1 MRIIDR
7 YLLTQ
12 FVRTFLICW
21 VSLTGLYIVVDAFG
35 NLDEFMRYS
44 EQSGRPLFGILGEY
58 YFYRSI
64 FFFDRMSAVLA
75 MIAAMFTITWIQ
87 RHNELTALMAA
98 GISKMRVVRPVIIAA
113 AVVTLSAAISREF
126 VIPGMRERLTRDP
139 KDLMGDAS
147 QAMTTHVDNESD
159 IIFHGQYTQAKDQRI
174 LFPRF
179 VLPDGLDTYGKHI
192 TAKDAY
198 YRPAEPG
205 RPSGYLFRGELT
217 PIEITKQPGPRL
229 RDNARLMTHVDA
241 PDWIAEDECFVVS
254 NVDFTQ
260 LSSGRKWRQ
269 FMSTPEL
276 VAGLSNPSLD
286 YGADVRVM
294 VHSRLVQPL
303 SDVCLLFLGL
313 PLVLRRENRNIF
325 SAIAMCF
332 GLTVVFLVVGM
343 ACQYLGTLVVI
354 RPSLAAWLPL
364 MIFIPTATA
373 MYDRIDR

>member
-7 YLLTQ
+7 YLLMQ

-113 AVVTLSAAISREF
+113 AIVTLSAAVSREF
-126 VIPGMRERLTRDP
+126 IIPGMRDRLTRDP

-147 QAMTTHVDNESD
+147 QEMNTHVDNESD
-159 IIFHGQYTQAKDQRI
+159 IIFHGQYTQAKDLRI
-174 LFPRF
+174 HRPRF
-179 VLPDGLDTYGKHI
+179 VLPAGLDTYGKHV
-192 TAKDAY
+192 TAKDAFFQ
-198 YRPAEPG
+198 PAGEG
-205 RPSGYLFRGELT
+205 RPSGYLFRGEVV
-217 PIEITKQPGPRL
+217 PIELTKNPGPRM
-229 RDNARLMTHVDA
+229 RDNARLLTHLDA
-241 PDWIAEDECFVVS
+241 PDWIADDECFVVS

-343 ACQYLGTLVVI
+343 ACQYLGTIVLI

-364 MIFIPTATA
+364 MIFIPTATF

>member
-7 YLLTQ
+7 YLLMQ

-113 AVVTLSAAISREF
+113 AIVTLSAAISREF
-126 VIPGMRERLTRDP
+126 IIPSMRERLTRDP

-159 IIFHGQYTQAKDQRI
+159 IIFHGQYTQVKDQRI

-179 VLPDGLDTYGKHI
+179 VLPAGLDTYGKHI

-198 YRPAEPG
+198 YRPAEQG
-205 RPSGYLFRGELT
+205 RPSGYLFRGDVVPNELT
-217 PIEITKQPGPRL
+217 KNPGPKL
-229 RDNARLMTHVDA
+229 RENARVMTHVDA
-241 PDWIAEDECFVVS
+241 PDWIADGECFVVS

-286 YGADVRVM
+286 YGSDVRVM

-343 ACQYLGTLVVI
+343 ACQYLGTIVFI

-364 MIFIPTATA
+364 MIFIPTATF

>member
-7 YLLTQ
+7 YLLMQ

-113 AVVTLSAAISREF
+113 AIVTLSAAISREF
-126 VIPGMRERLTRDP
+126 IIPGMRERLTRDP

-147 QAMTTHVDNESD
+147 QAMNTHVDNESD

-174 LFPRF
+174 HEPRF
-179 VLPDGLDTYGKHI
+179 VLPVGLDTYGKHI
-192 TAKDAY
+192 TARDAF
-198 YRPAEPG
+198 YRPVEPG
-205 RPSGYLFRGELT
+205 RPSGYLFRGEVIPTELT
-217 PIEITKQPGPRL
+217 KNPGPKL
-229 RDNARLMTHVDA
+229 RENARVLTHLDA
-241 PDWIAEDECFVVS
+241 PDWIADGECFVVS

-343 ACQYLGTLVVI
+343 ACQYLGTIVLI

-364 MIFIPTATA
+364 MIFIPTATF

>member
-7 YLLTQ
+7 YLLMQ
-12 FVRTFLICW
+12 FVRTFMICW
-21 VSLTGLYIVVDAFG
+21 ISLTGLYIVVDCFG

-58 YFYRSI
+58 YFFRAI
-64 FFFDRMSAVLA
+64 FFFDRISAVLA

-113 AVVTLSAAISREF
+113 ALVTLSAAVSREF
-126 VIPGMRERLTRDP
+126 VIPSMRDRLTRDP

-147 QAMTTHVDNESD
+147 QAMHTHVDNESD
-159 IIFHGQYTQAKDQRI
+159 IIFHGAYTLEKDQKI
-174 LFPRF
+174 QAPRF
-179 VLPDGLDTYGKHI
+179 VLPEGLDFYGKHI
-192 TAKDAY
+192 QAKDAFW
-198 YRPAEPG
+198 RPAEAG
-205 RPSGYLFRGELT
+205 RPSGYLFRGDVT
-217 PIEITKQPGPRL
+217 PIELTKNAGPRL
-229 RDNARLMTHVDA
+229 RDTARLLTHVDE
-241 PDWIAEDECFVVS
+241 PDWIAEGEAFVVS

-276 VAGLSNPSLD
+276 VQGLKNPSLD

-303 SDVCLLFLGL
+303 ADVTLLFLGL

-325 SAIAMCF
+325 SAIAMCV
-332 GLTVVFLVVGM
+332 GLTVVFLIVAL
-343 ACQYLGTLVVI
+343 ACQYLGSIVLI

>member
-7 YLLTQ
+7 YLLMQ

-113 AVVTLSAAISREF
+113 AIVTLSAAISREF
-126 VIPGMRERLTRDP
+126 IIPGMRERLTRDP

-147 QAMTTHVDNESD
+147 QVMNTHVDNESD

-174 LFPRF
+174 HEPRF
-179 VLPDGLDTYGKHI
+179 VLPVGLDTYGKHI
-192 TAKDAY
+192 TARDAF

-205 RPSGYLFRGELT
+205 RPSGYLFRGEVIPTELT
-217 PIEITKQPGPRL
+217 KNPGPKL
-229 RDNARLMTHVDA
+229 RENARVLTHLDA
-241 PDWIAEDECFVVS
+241 PDWIADGECFVVS

-343 ACQYLGTLVVI
+343 ACQYLGTIVLI

-364 MIFIPTATA
+364 MIFIPTATF